1 MNMTPFYVD
10 HLKTLNG
17 EVLLLPIVL
26 HFHQINCVFVAMA
39 LKSLFKFR
47 KDQVKR
53 EDKEH
58 STRQAGIALLKA
70 FVIVLPLLGLTWVI
84 GLLAVNP
91 YTTVFAWIF
100 LFLNSCQGV
109 LIFFFH
115 VVRHDKVWPKL
126 TGLLKRQKYRL
137 TTATVNSNL
146 RRKSTSVTGT
156 STIKSSQSARLS
168 VEVDSLKRESV
179 DLKDIVLVNAEVV
192 KTFESLSEKEDTM
205 ETSAPKEENDS
216 ILEDTSL

>member
-58 STRQAGIALLKA
+58 STRQAG
-70 FVIVLPLLGLTWVI
+70 
-84 GLLAVNP
+84 
-91 YTTVFAWIF
+91 
-100 LFLNSCQGV
+100 
-109 LIFFFH
+109 
-115 VVRHDKVWPKL
+115 
-126 TGLLKRQKYRL
+126 
-137 TTATVNSNL
+137 
-146 RRKSTSVTGT
+146 
-156 STIKSSQSARLS
+156 
-168 VEVDSLKRESV
+168 
-179 DLKDIVLVNAEVV
+179 
-192 KTFESLSEKEDTM
+192 M
-205 ETSAPKEENDS
+205 
-216 ILEDTSL
+216 